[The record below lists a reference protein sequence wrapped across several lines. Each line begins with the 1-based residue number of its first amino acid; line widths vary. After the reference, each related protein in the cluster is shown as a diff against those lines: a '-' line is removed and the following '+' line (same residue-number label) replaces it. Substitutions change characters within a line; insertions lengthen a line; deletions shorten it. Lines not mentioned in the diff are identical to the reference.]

1 MSLTRNLCVGALLAP
16 IAFASPALADNRFT
30 MTETADGF
38 IRLDNETGKISHCRE
53 KAGGFACELA
63 ADERAAYE
71 AEILALTERLEKLE
85 AKSPAERAG
94 VPTEEE
100 LDEAFGFFESMAK
113 RFARAARIFG
123 QEMRQMD
130 EELSSDPFGDKDG
143 DSGT

>member
-1 MSLTRNLCVGALLAP
+1 MLLAKNLFVGALFTTMAL
-16 IAFASPALADNRFT
+16 ASPVRADNRFT

-38 IRLDNETGKISHCRE
+38 IRLDNETGKVSHCRE

-71 AEILALTERLEKLE
+71 AEIAALTERLEKLE

-100 LDEAFGFFESMAK
+100 LDEAFGFFEGMAK

-123 QEMRQMD
+123 QEMRQMN
-130 EELSSDPFGDKDG
+130 EELSSDPFGDKDR